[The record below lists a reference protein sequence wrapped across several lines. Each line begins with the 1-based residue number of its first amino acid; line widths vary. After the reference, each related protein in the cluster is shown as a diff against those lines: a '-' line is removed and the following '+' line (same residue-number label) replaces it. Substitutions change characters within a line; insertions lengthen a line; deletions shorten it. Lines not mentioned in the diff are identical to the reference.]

1 MIPFTE
7 NSRKCQLIYSDRE
20 QTSGCR
26 EQGGTEE
33 GGGGRPGRV
42 ANRIRECLGVMGV
55 LPLLI
60 MASWMSTSV
69 KTYQVV
75 HFKYMQFPMC
85 RLYLNKAVF

>member
-33 GGGGRPGRV
+33 GGGGREGLQTGSGNV
-42 ANRIRECLGVMGV
+42 WG
-55 LPLLI
+55 
-60 MASWMSTSV
+60 
-69 KTYQVV
+69 
-75 HFKYMQFPMC
+75 
-85 RLYLNKAVF
+85 